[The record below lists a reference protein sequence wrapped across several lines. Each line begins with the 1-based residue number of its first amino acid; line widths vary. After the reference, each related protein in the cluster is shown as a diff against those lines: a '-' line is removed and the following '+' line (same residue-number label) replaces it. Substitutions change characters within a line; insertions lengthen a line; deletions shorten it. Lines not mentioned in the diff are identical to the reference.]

1 MIGEVALLLVRCIC
15 LKPGNV
21 NLNSKVC
28 EKENLTLAQS
38 NIMQSA
44 KAFLLVLNSAKNK
57 DEVDNFDGKWKSDC
71 FHR

>member
-21 NLNSKVC
+21 NLKSKVC
-28 EKENLTLAQS
+28 EKENLTLAQF
-38 NIMQSA
+38 NTMQSA
-44 KAFLLVLNSAKNK
+44 KAFLLVFNSAKNK
-57 DEVDNFDGKWKSDC
+57 DEVDNFDGKWTSEC